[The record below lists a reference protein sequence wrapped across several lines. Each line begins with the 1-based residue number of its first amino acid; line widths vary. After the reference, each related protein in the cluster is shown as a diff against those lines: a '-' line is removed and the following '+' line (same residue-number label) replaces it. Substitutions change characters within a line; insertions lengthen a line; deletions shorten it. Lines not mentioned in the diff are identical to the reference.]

1 MKMKMIWIT
10 KFWKH
15 DMYPSGLLGVNA
27 VTVAHVRIEQ
37 HLNSTAA
44 RWQRRRNPRRVKS
57 IRKMGPGPG
66 SARGSLA
73 PGLLSRLCLCLLSF
87 YLGGCYLSRFC
98 RSCSDDMDLGRPYS
112 KRARD
117 LHSLFYGGYLSLESR
132 RLRVSPQMAHD
143 DDFLK
148 TQSSQ
153 GPRSPF
159 HDSNRHNAPIS
170 FLLPEVQN
178 CSLRAP

>member
-57 IRKMGPGPG
+57 IREMRPGF
-66 SARGSLA
+66 
-73 PGLLSRLCLCLLSF
+73 GLN
-87 YLGGCYLSRFC
+87 
-98 RSCSDDMDLGRPYS
+98 P
-112 KRARD
+112 RA
-117 LHSLFYGGYLSLESR
+117 SGAAR
-132 RLRVSPQMAHD
+132 RLR
-143 DDFLK
+143 
-148 TQSSQ
+148 
-153 GPRSPF
+153 
-159 HDSNRHNAPIS
+159 
-170 FLLPEVQN
+170 QN
-178 CSLRAP
+178 KK